1 MENFENDELEKKDR
15 QIDNLI
21 NLVEKHTRTQ
31 RHLEQYSHIGNPEN
45 RENAREVQNI
55 REQQIDDLK
64 DKIKGVTD
72 KQTRE
77 QQLENV
83 VEKYINAQGYIRN
96 NEDNMSEE
104 QLNNMERKQDNREI
118 QIENLENE

>member
-1 MENFENDELEKKDR
+1 MENFENHEIEKKDR

-21 NLVEKHTRTQ
+21 NLVENHTRTK

-45 RENAREVQNI
+45 KENARKIQEI
-55 REQQIDDLK
+55 REEQIDELK
-64 DKIKGVTD
+64 DKIKGNY

-77 QQLENV
+77 EQLENV
-83 VEKYINAQGYIRN
+83 IEKYINTAGYIRN

-104 QLNNMERKQDNREI
+104 QLNNMEKKQDNREI
-118 QIENLENE
+118 QIENLDNE